1 MEYRL
6 VEENSAIQ
14 EGSEL
19 IARYLHW
26 MENRNPTIAEP

>member
-6 VEENSAIQ
+6 AEENSAIQ

-19 IARYLHW
+19 IARYLQW
-26 MENRNPTIAEP
+26 IENRNPTIAEP